1 MKLVLSACL
10 ASWIALIVID
20 VSKCLGF
27 ISDPMWSSWLQ
38 NDPLL
43 WASLFFAGV
52 VACRLVSEQG
62 PLSVLKSNGYSLGAI
77 ATIVLLSMF
86 CPDRFSVLLIDGG
99 VMPLFIL
106 LVWSTVCTQA
116 VLNKVLGSAAFLS
129 LGRISYIMYIV
140 QAPVWHFFRMGRWL
154 VSGHLE
160 PAGLLSKTSFL
171 VYLGVLIGISFAAE
185 RWIEIPMQR
194 MLGSRLLRPAPPI
207 SHTVD
212 NAREVVPQSAQ
223 SRCVRA

>member
-1 MKLVLSACL
+1 
-10 ASWIALIVID
+10 
-20 VSKCLGF
+20 
-27 ISDPMWSSWLQ
+27 
-38 NDPLL
+38 
-43 WASLFFAGV
+43 
-52 VACRLVSEQG
+52 
-62 PLSVLKSNGYSLGAI
+62 
-77 ATIVLLSMF
+77 
-86 CPDRFSVLLIDGG
+86 
-99 VMPLFIL
+99 MPLFIL
-106 LVWSTVCTQA
+106 LVWSTVCQQA

-140 QAPVWHFFRMGRWL
+140 QAPVWHFFRMGRGL
-154 VSGHLE
+154 LSGHLE

-194 MLGSRLLRPAPPI
+194 MLGSRLLRAAPPS

-223 SRCVRA
+223 SRCVGA